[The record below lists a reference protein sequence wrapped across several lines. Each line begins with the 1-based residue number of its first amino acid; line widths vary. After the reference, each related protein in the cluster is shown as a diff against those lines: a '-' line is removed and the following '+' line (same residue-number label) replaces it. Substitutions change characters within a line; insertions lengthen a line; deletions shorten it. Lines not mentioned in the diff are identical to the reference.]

1 MMKPRLGDGID
12 AVCQDGNGDRRAA
25 KFDNVAG
32 HGRPRHVSWRSIL
45 PLAVAAF
52 FVFGGI
58 GNLIQP
64 GSVSGNYLRWGYPG
78 WFHLV
83 TSAMELTTAALLA
96 SAGTRRL
103 GAALGCLV
111 MTAAAATVTTHGEY
125 GEALL
130 PAAIL
135 FLTAGVGL
143 MARRTAAAAR

>member
-32 HGRPRHVSWRSIL
+32 HGRPRHISWRSIL

-64 GSVSGNYLRWGYPG
+64 GSVSGTI
-78 WFHLV
+78 F
-83 TSAMELTTAALLA
+83 
-96 SAGTRRL
+96 
-103 GAALGCLV
+103 
-111 MTAAAATVTTHGEY
+111 
-125 GEALL
+125 
-130 PAAIL
+130 
-135 FLTAGVGL
+135 AGVTPVGF
-143 MARRTAAAAR
+143 TS